1 MKTLLRQSYQVSN
14 TQLKRLKQQPGGLLR
29 NGAPV
34 FVTAVLSAGDRL
46 HVSLEDTAGPPVLPC
61 CLPLDICWED
71 DFFLVVNKP
80 PGLAVHPS
88 ALTEEAVTLA
98 GGIAGYLGPSCGFH
112 PVNRLDRGTSGLMV
126 VAKSGYIHD
135 RFRKILH
142 TSDFQRE
149 YRAICV
155 GTPSPAKGVVD
166 GPIGRAPD
174 SLLRREVSLS
184 GSPARTAYEVL
195 ETGGAFSLVRLV
207 PFTGR
212 THQLRVHMAS
222 IGHPLVGD
230 WLYGTEDRRLIARP
244 ALHAASLVL
253 RHPMTGQW
261 LRLSAPLPADMR
273 ALWEGGCD

>member
-1 MKTLLRQSYQVSN
+1 MKTLLRQSYQMSN
-14 TQLKRLKQQPGGLLR
+14 TQLKRLKQQPGGLLC

-46 HVSLEDTAGPPVLPC
+46 HVSLEDTAGPSVTPC
-61 CLPLDICWED
+61 RLALDICWED
-71 DFFLVVNKP
+71 DFLLVVNKP
-80 PGLAVHPS
+80 AGLAVHPS
-88 ALTEEAVTLA
+88 ALTEETVTLA
-98 GGIAGYLGPSCGFH
+98 GGIAGYLGPSCVFH

-135 RFRKILH
+135 RCRQILH

-155 GTPSPAKGVVD
+155 GTPSPAVGVVD
-166 GPIGRAPD
+166 RPIGRAPD
-174 SLLRREVSLS
+174 SLLRREVSPS

-195 ETGGAFSLVRLV
+195 ESRGAFSLVLLV

-222 IGHPLVGD
+222 MGHPLVGD

-244 ALHAASLVL
+244 ALHAAALAL

-261 LRLSAPLPADMR
+261 LRLSAPLPADMQ
-273 ALWEGGCD
+273 ALWEGGGS

>member
-98 GGIAGYLGPSCGFH
+98 GGIAG
-112 PVNRLDRGTSGLMV
+112 
-126 VAKSGYIHD
+126 
-135 RFRKILH
+135 
-142 TSDFQRE
+142 
-149 YRAICV
+149 
-155 GTPSPAKGVVD
+155 
-166 GPIGRAPD
+166 
-174 SLLRREVSLS
+174 
-184 GSPARTAYEVL
+184 
-195 ETGGAFSLVRLV
+195 
-207 PFTGR
+207 
-212 THQLRVHMAS
+212 
-222 IGHPLVGD
+222 
-230 WLYGTEDRRLIARP
+230 
-244 ALHAASLVL
+244 
-253 RHPMTGQW
+253 
-261 LRLSAPLPADMR
+261 
-273 ALWEGGCD
+273 